1 MLETHSTAADVTAGT
16 TIVAGIE
23 VPSVSPPFLTI
34 VAFHV
39 TAGLVCVGAGIVAML
54 SEKRRG
60 RHPIFGT
67 IYYWFLSVVIVSA
80 TALAAMRWTEDYR
93 LFTLGML
100 SFVAASLG
108 RTARR
113 QRWRDWGKVHIS
125 GMGLSYIFLITAF
138 YVDNGHSLPFWKQLP
153 HITYWLLPAAAVG
166 VPLILRS
173 LLRHPLARQST
184 RRGRQIR

>member
-60 RHPIFGT
+60 RHPTFGT
-67 IYYWFLSVVIVSA
+67 IYYWFL
-80 TALAAMRWTEDYR
+80 
-93 LFTLGML
+93 
-100 SFVAASLG
+100 
-108 RTARR
+108 
-113 QRWRDWGKVHIS
+113 
-125 GMGLSYIFLITAF
+125 
-138 YVDNGHSLPFWKQLP
+138 
-153 HITYWLLPAAAVG
+153 
-166 VPLILRS
+166 
-173 LLRHPLARQST
+173 
-184 RRGRQIR
+184 